1 MIEPDFL
8 HTTRT
13 AYDSVAARY
22 AELFADGLE
31 DWPLDRA
38 MLAAFA
44 EYVRADGAGPV
55 ADLGCGPG
63 HVTALL
69 HSLGLTAF
77 GVDLSAEM
85 IAIAREAHPE
95 LRFDQGSMTALPL
108 DDGALGGILA
118 RYSII
123 HTPPERLPEV
133 FAEFHRVLAPGGHLL
148 VAFQALDDP
157 AQLAEAFDH
166 KVALAYRWSPGPVAG
181 LLRARGLVEVARLV
195 REPHEDDERGFQQAH
210 LLARKG
216 EPAAF
221 RRPLPTRRRNSV

>member
-31 DWPLDRA
+31 DQPLDRA
-38 MLAAFA
+38 MLVAFA
-44 EYVRADGAGPV
+44 EFVRADGSGPV

-69 HSLGLTAF
+69 HSLGLTAS

-108 DDGALGGILA
+108 DDSALGAILA
-118 RYSII
+118 RYSVI

-148 VAFQALDDP
+148 LAFQAHDDP
-157 AQLAEAFDH
+157 SQLAEAFDH
-166 KVALAYRWSPGPVAG
+166 KVALAYRWSPDRVAD
-181 LLRARGLVEVARLV
+181 LLRERGLVEVARLL
-195 REPHEDDERGFQQAH
+195 REPDDTDERGFQQAH

-216 EPAAF
+216 N
-221 RRPLPTRRRNSV
+221 RRLSGGLLPTRRKNSA